1 MAAMTY
7 DEGLKILYT
16 AISNLRR
23 YVEDSNA
30 ILYLA
35 TAYRQGWFEDRN
47 SIVHGVSSPITH
59 PLHNLQMRLSN
70 DGALQAMGLKEPLS
84 AICSSLP
91 NDEEFFFYNIYCY
104 FEFIESNWWQ
114 TMIF

>member
-16 AISNLRR
+16 AMSNLRR

-35 TAYRQGWFEDRN
+35 TAYRQGWF
-47 SIVHGVSSPITH
+47 
-59 PLHNLQMRLSN
+59 
-70 DGALQAMGLKEPLS
+70 
-84 AICSSLP
+84 
-91 NDEEFFFYNIYCY
+91 
-104 FEFIESNWWQ
+104 
-114 TMIF
+114 